1 MTLEFRFGQEA
12 DLDQIIKLLAAGN
25 LPTEDVSLGKITFMV
40 ALRADEIIGCI
51 GLEALGK
58 DGLLRSMAVKHD
70 LRGNG
75 VGQQLFL
82 KLLSY
87 CTQNEITDIHLL
99 TVDAGRFFESK
110 GFVYA
115 DRSKA
120 PPSIKQTAE
129 FAQLCPSSCSY
140 MVRTLI

>member
-1 MTLEFRFGQEA
+1 MTLEFRFGQEE
-12 DLDQIIKLLAAGN
+12 DLDQIIKILADGK
-25 LPTEDVSLGKITFMV
+25 LPTEDVSLSKIAFIV
-40 ALRADEIIGCI
+40 ALWSDEIVGCI

-58 DGLLRSMAVKHD
+58 HGLLRSMAVKHD

-75 VGQQLFL
+75 VGQQLYL

-87 CTQNEITDIHLL
+87 CMKNKITDIHLL

-110 GFVYA
+110 GFVYT

-120 PPSIKQTAE
+120 PQSIKQTEE